1 MGSAPVPPLPYR
13 ARPSQLLLVV
23 GAVLVV
29 SAGGAAAAV
38 YGGGSARVLLLALA
52 AAAAGASAWGSH
64 ARLRATEETLAAAA
78 VALAVL
84 GADAGTPLLRGSV
97 VPPLVLGGVFLVL
110 ARLLRRP
117 ATWPLAAWLALQ
129 LAAVR
134 ALDGSGAGV
143 VRTAELLTVALV
155 GLGVALGARRLV
167 ARVSLVTAAP
177 WWVAGVVGALG
188 TAWSG
193 DAAARWTSAALT
205 VAAAL
210 ELVAARLVRTLE
222 PLLGPPVAVPVLAGT
237 VSGAALCGALGAP
250 GPGAVLLAGYTGVL
264 IAAAAAALLT
274 GWVRGL
280 FLPAALAAGGTLV
293 VLSVGQLVAGSRW
306 LELVLLLVLTAL
318 PCVLVAALR
327 GEDRPVAVPA
337 AVGCLAAAALVA
349 AASGLVGVGGAAG
362 CLGVLYAAS
371 LGAGLVLDPRTRRAT
386 VVTGA
391 VCAALAV
398 VLLVV
403 ARDRT
408 MLAVQLAA
416 QGLLTSAW
424 GWFVWHTPDPRR
436 GQPEGSPAWRAGAAQ
451 LVGAAWTAAALAG
464 WSVVEAYTLPAAL
477 GLLLAAGPRL
487 AGGPSWPAWGPGLL
501 VAAVPSVVWAVMT
514 PGSTRPVLVLLV
526 AAAVMAAAAW
536 RAVRAPLLVAAW
548 TIVALALGLA
558 VRALPLPVAGALVVG
573 VVLLAVGARR
583 ERYPVAGFDARL
595 ADMR

>member
-1 MGSAPVPPLPYR
+1 VPPLPYR
-13 ARPSQLLLVV
+13 ARPPQLLLVV

-52 AAAAGASAWGSH
+52 AAAAGASAWGSY

-84 GADAGTPLLRGSV
+84 GADAGAPLLRGSV
-97 VPPLVLGGVFLVL
+97 VPPLVLSGVFLVL

-117 ATWPLAAWLALQ
+117 ATWPLAAWLTAQ
-129 LAAVR
+129 LAALR
-134 ALDGSGAGV
+134 ALAGAEADD
-143 VRTAELLTVALV
+143 RTVGMLTVALV

-167 ARVSLVTAAP
+167 ARIALVTTAP
-177 WWVAGVVGALG
+177 WWIAGVVGAVG
-188 TAWSG
+188 TAWTA
-193 DAAARWTSAALT
+193 DAGARWTSAALT

-210 ELVAARLVRTLE
+210 ELVVARLNRVLE
-222 PLLGPPVAVPVLAGT
+222 PLLGPPRAVPVLAGA
-237 VSGAALCGALGAP
+237 VSGAALGGALGAP
-250 GPGAVLLAGYTGVL
+250 GPGAVLLAGYTGGL
-264 IAAAAAALLT
+264 LASAAAALLT

-293 VLSVGQLVAGSRW
+293 VLSVGRLVAGSRW

-327 GEDRPVAVPA
+327 RDDRPVAAPA
-337 AVGCLAAAALVA
+337 AVGCLAGAALVA
-349 AASGLVGVGGAAG
+349 VASGLVGAGAAAV

-371 LGAGLVLDPRTRRAT
+371 LGAGLVLDPQTRRAT

-391 VCAALAV
+391 VCAVLAV

-403 ARDRT
+403 ARDRGA
-408 MLAVQLAA
+408 LAVQLAA
-416 QGLLTSAW
+416 QGLVTCAW
-424 GWFVWHTPDPRR
+424 GWHAWYTPDPRN
-436 GQPEGSPAWRAGAAQ
+436 GAPEASPAWRAGAAQ

-464 WSVVEAYTLPAAL
+464 SSVVEAYTLPAAL

-487 AGGPSWPAWGPGLL
+487 AAGPSWPAWGPGLL
-501 VAAVPSVVWAVMT
+501 VAAVPSVGWAVVA

-526 AAAVMAAAAW
+526 AATVMGVAAW
-536 RAVRAPLLVAAW
+536 RAVRAPLVIAAW
-548 TIVALALGLA
+548 TAVALALGLA
-558 VRALPLPVAGALVVG
+558 VLALPLPVSGALAVG

-583 ERYPVAGFDARL
+583 ERHPVAGFNALL
-595 ADMR
+595 AEMR

>member
-1 MGSAPVPPLPYR
+1 VGSAPVPPLSYR

-110 ARLLRRP
+110 ARLLPRP
-117 ATWPLAAWLALQ
+117 VTWPLAAWLALQ

-134 ALDGSGAGV
+134 ALDGSEAGV
-143 VRTAELLTVALV
+143 VRTAEMLAVALV

-167 ARVSLVTAAP
+167 ARVALVTTAP
-177 WWVAGVVGALG
+177 WWAAGVVGALG

-210 ELVAARLVRTLE
+210 ELVAARQVRRLE
-222 PLLGPPVAVPVLAGT
+222 PLLGPPVAVPVLAGA
-237 VSGAALCGALGAP
+237 VSGAALGGALGAP

-264 IAAAAAALLT
+264 LAAAAAALLT

-327 GEDRPVAVPA
+327 RDDRPVAVPA

-349 AASGLVGVGGAAG
+349 AASGLVGAGGAAIS
-362 CLGVLYAAS
+362 LGVLYATS
-371 LGAGLVLDPRTRRAT
+371 LGAGLVLDPQTRRAT

-391 VCAALAV
+391 VCAALAA
-398 VLLVV
+398 VLLVL
-403 ARDRT
+403 ARDRGV
-408 MLAVQLAA
+408 LAVQLAA
-416 QGLLTSAW
+416 QGLLTCAW

-436 GQPEGSPAWRAGAAQ
+436 GAPEGSPAWRAGAAQ

-487 AGGPSWPAWGPGLL
+487 VGGPSWPAWGPGLL
-501 VAAVPSVVWAVMT
+501 VAAVPSVVWAVVA

-536 RAVRAPLLVAAW
+536 RAVRAPLLIAAW

-558 VRALPLPVAGALVVG
+558 VLALPLPVSGALAVG
-573 VVLLAVGARR
+573 GVLLAVGARR

>member
-1 MGSAPVPPLPYR
+1 MDSAPVPPLPYR
-13 ARPSQLLLVV
+13 ARPPQLLLVV

-29 SAGGAAAAV
+29 SAGGAAAAA

-84 GADAGTPLLRGSV
+84 GADAGTSLLRGSV
-97 VPPLVLGGVFLVL
+97 VPPLVLSGVFLVL

-117 ATWPLAAWLALQ
+117 ATWPLAAWLTGQ
-129 LAAVR
+129 LAALR
-134 ALDGSGAGV
+134 ALDGTEAGD
-143 VRTAELLTVALV
+143 VRTVWMLTVALV

-167 ARVSLVTAAP
+167 ARVALVTTAP
-177 WWVAGVVGALG
+177 WWVAGVVGAVG
-188 TAWSG
+188 TAWTA
-193 DAAARWTSAALT
+193 DAGARWTSAALT

-210 ELVAARLVRTLE
+210 ELVAARLDRVLE
-222 PLLGPPVAVPVLAGT
+222 PLLGPPAAVPVLAGA
-237 VSGAALCGALGAP
+237 VSGAALGGALGAP

-264 IAAAAAALLT
+264 LAAAAAALLT

-293 VLSVGQLVAGSRW
+293 VLSVGRLVAGSRW

-327 GEDRPVAVPA
+327 RDDRPVAAPA
-337 AVGCLAAAALVA
+337 AVGCLAGAALVA
-349 AASGLVGVGGAAG
+349 VASGLVGAGAAAV

-371 LGAGLVLDPRTRRAT
+371 LGAGLVLDRQTRRAT

-391 VCAALAV
+391 VCAGLAV

-403 ARDRT
+403 ARDRGA
-408 MLAVQLAA
+408 LAVQLAA
-416 QGLLTSAW
+416 QGLVTCAW
-424 GWFVWHTPDPRR
+424 GWHAWHTPDPRN
-436 GQPEGSPAWRAGAAQ
+436 GAPEGSPAWRAGAAQ

-464 WSVVEAYTLPAAL
+464 SSVVEAYTLPAAL

-487 AGGPSWPAWGPGLL
+487 ADGPSWPAWGPGLL
-501 VAAVPSVVWAVMT
+501 VAAVPSVGWAVVE

-526 AAAVMAAAAW
+526 AATVMGVAAW
-536 RAVRAPLLVAAW
+536 RAVRAPLVVAAW
-548 TIVALALGLA
+548 TAVALALGLA
-558 VRALPLPVAGALVVG
+558 VLALPLPVTGTLVVG

-583 ERYPVAGFDARL
+583 ERHPVAGFNARL
-595 ADMR
+595 AEMR

>member
-1 MGSAPVPPLPYR
+1 MGSAPTPPLPYR

-64 ARLRATEETLAAAA
+64 ARLRATEEVLAVAA

-84 GADAGTPLLRGSV
+84 GTDAGTPLLRGSV

-117 ATWPLAAWLALQ
+117 ATWPLAAWLAVQ
-129 LAAVR
+129 LAALR
-134 ALDGSGAGV
+134 ALDGAEAGV
-143 VRTAELLTVALV
+143 TRTVAVLTVALV
-155 GLGVALGARRLV
+155 GLGIALAGRRLV
-167 ARVSLVTAAP
+167 ARVALVTSAP
-177 WWVAGVVGALG
+177 WWVTGVVSALG
-188 TAWSG
+188 TAWTADTG
-193 DAAARWTSAALT
+193 ARWTSAALT

-210 ELVAARLVRTLE
+210 ELVAVRLDRDLE
-222 PLLGPPVAVPVLAGT
+222 SLLGPPRAVPVLAGA
-237 VSGAALCGALGAP
+237 VSGAAVGGALGAP

-264 IAAAAAALLT
+264 LAAAAAALLT

-293 VLSVGQLVAGSRW
+293 ALSIGQLVAGSRW

-327 GEDRPVAVPA
+327 RDDRHVAVPA
-337 AVGCLAAAALVA
+337 AVGCLAGAALVA
-349 AASGLVGVGGAAG
+349 AASGLVGVGVAAG
-362 CLGVLYAAS
+362 FLALLYAGS
-371 LGAGLVLDPRTRRAT
+371 LGAGLVLDPETRRAT

-391 VCAALAV
+391 VCAGLAV
-398 VLLVV
+398 LLLVL
-403 ARDRT
+403 ARDRGV
-408 MLAVQLAA
+408 LAVQLAA
-416 QGLLTSAW
+416 QGLVTCAW
-424 GWFVWHTPDPRR
+424 GWHVWHTPDPRD
-436 GQPEGSPAWRAGAAQ
+436 GGPEGSPAWRAGAAQ
-451 LVGAAWTAAALAG
+451 LVVAAWTAAALADL
-464 WSVVEAYTLPAAL
+464 STPEAYTLPAAL

-487 AGGPSWPAWGPGLL
+487 GDGPSCPAWGPGLV
-501 VAAVPSVVWAVMT
+501 VAAVPSVVWAVVA

-526 AAAVMAAAAW
+526 AAAVMGAAAW
-536 RAVRAPLLVAAW
+536 RAVRAPLFVAAW
-548 TIVALALGLA
+548 TAVALALGLA
-558 VRALPLPVAGALVVG
+558 VVALPLPVTGALVVG

-583 ERYPVAGFDARL
+583 ERDPVAGFNARL
-595 ADMR
+595 AEMR

>member
-1 MGSAPVPPLPYR
+1 MGPAPVPPLPYR
-13 ARPSQLLLVV
+13 ARPPLLLLVV

-52 AAAAGASAWGSH
+52 AVAAGASAWGSH

-78 VALAVL
+78 VGLAVL

-110 ARLLRRP
+110 AGLLRRP
-117 ATWPLAAWLALQ
+117 ATWPLAAWLAVQ

-134 ALDGSGAGV
+134 VLDGSEAGT
-143 VRTAELLTVALV
+143 VRMVGMLTVALV

-167 ARVSLVTAAP
+167 ARLALVTTAP
-177 WWVAGVVGALG
+177 WWVAGVVSALG

-210 ELVAARLVRTLE
+210 ELIAARLDRTLE
-222 PLLGPPVAVPVLAGT
+222 PLLGPPVAVPVLAGA
-237 VSGAALCGALGAP
+237 VSGAALGGALGAP

-264 IAAAAAALLT
+264 IAAGAAALLT

-293 VLSVGQLVAGSRW
+293 VLSVGRLVAGSRW

-327 GEDRPVAVPA
+327 RDDRPVAVPA

-349 AASGLVGVGGAAG
+349 AASGLVGIGLAAG
-362 CLGVLYAAS
+362 ALGLLYAAS
-371 LGAGLVLDPRTRRAT
+371 LGVGLVLDPQTRRAT

-391 VCAALAV
+391 VCAGLAV

-403 ARDRT
+403 ARDRGV
-408 MLAVQLAA
+408 LAVQLAT
-416 QGLLTSAW
+416 QGLVTCAW
-424 GWFVWHTPDPRR
+424 GWFVWHMPDPRR
-436 GQPEGSPAWRAGAAQ
+436 AQPEGSPAWRAGAAQ
-451 LVGAAWTAAALAG
+451 LVGAAWTAAALADA
-464 WSVVEAYTLPAAL
+464 SVPEAYTLPAAL
-477 GLLLAAGPRL
+477 GLLLGAGPRL
-487 AGGPSWPAWGPGLL
+487 ADGPSWPTWGPGLL
-501 VAAVPSVVWAVMT
+501 MAAVPSVVWAVVA

-526 AAAVMAAAAW
+526 AAAVMATAAW

-548 TIVALALGLA
+548 TAVALALGLA
-558 VRALPLPVAGALVVG
+558 VLALPLPVTGALAVG

-583 ERYPVAGFDARL
+583 ERHPVAGFGARL
-595 ADMR
+595 AEMR

>member
-1 MGSAPVPPLPYR
+1 MGSASAPPLPYR
-13 ARPSQLLLVV
+13 ARPSQVLLVV

-84 GADAGTPLLRGSV
+84 GTDAGTPLLRGSV

-110 ARLLRRP
+110 ARLLPRP
-117 ATWPLAAWLALQ
+117 VTWPLAAWLALQ

-134 ALDGSGAGV
+134 ALEGSEAGV

-167 ARVSLVTAAP
+167 ARVALVTTAP

-210 ELVAARLVRTLE
+210 ELVAARLVRSLE
-222 PLLGPPVAVPVLAGT
+222 PLLGPPVAVPVLAGA
-237 VSGAALCGALGAP
+237 VSGAALGGALGAP

-264 IAAAAAALLT
+264 LAAAAAALLT

-280 FLPAALAAGGTLV
+280 SLPSALAAGGTMV

-327 GEDRPVAVPA
+327 RDDRPVTVPA

-349 AASGLVGVGGAAG
+349 TASELVAVGAAAVF
-362 CLGVLYAAS
+362 LGLLYAAS

-398 VLLVV
+398 VLLVL
-403 ARDRT
+403 ARDRGL
-408 MLAVQLAA
+408 LAVQLAT
-416 QGLLTSAW
+416 QGLLTCAW

-436 GQPEGSPAWRAGAAQ
+436 GALEGSPAWRAGAAQ
-451 LVGAAWTAAALAG
+451 LVVAAWTAAVLG
-464 WSVVEAYTLPAAL
+464 DWSVVEAYTLPAAL

-501 VAAVPSVVWAVMT
+501 VAAVPSVVWAVAT

-536 RAVRAPLLVAAW
+536 RAVRAPLLIAAW
-548 TIVALALGLA
+548 TTVALALGLA
-558 VRALPLPVAGALVVG
+558 VLALPLPVSGALVVG

>member
-13 ARPSQLLLVV
+13 ARPPQLLLVV

-29 SAGGAAAAV
+29 SAGGTAAAV
-38 YGGGSARVLLLALA
+38 YGDGSARVLLVALA
-52 AAAAGASAWGSH
+52 AVAAGASAWGSH

-134 ALDGSGAGV
+134 ALDGSEAGV

-167 ARVSLVTAAP
+167 ARVALVTTAP
-177 WWVAGVVGALG
+177 WWVAGVVGGVA
-188 TAWSG
+188 TAWTADPS
-193 DAAARWTSAALT
+193 ARWTSAALV

-210 ELVAARLVRTLE
+210 ELVVVRLDRALE
-222 PLLGPPVAVPVLAGT
+222 PLLGPPVAVPVLAGA
-237 VSGAALCGALGAP
+237 VSGAALGGALGAP

-264 IAAAAAALLT
+264 LAAAAAALLT

-306 LELVLLLVLTAL
+306 VELVLLLLLTAL

-327 GEDRPVAVPA
+327 SDDRPVAAPA

-349 AASGLVGVGGAAG
+349 AATGLISAGGAAG

-371 LGAGLVLDPRTRRAT
+371 LGAGLVLDRHSRRAT

-391 VCAALAV
+391 VCAGLAV
-398 VLLVV
+398 VLLLI
-403 ARDRT
+403 ARDRGV
-408 MLAVQLAA
+408 LAVQLAA
-416 QGLLTSAW
+416 QGLVTCAW
-424 GWFVWHTPDPRR
+424 GWHVWHTRDPRN
-436 GQPEGSPAWRAGAAQ
+436 GPAEGSPAWRAGAAQ

-464 WSVVEAYTLPAAL
+464 WSELEAYTLPAAL

-487 AGGPSWPAWGPGLL
+487 ADGPSWPTWGPGLL
-501 VAAVPSVVWAVMT
+501 VAAVPSAVWAVVAA
-514 PGSTRPVLVLLV
+514 GSTRPVLVLLV

-536 RAVRAPLLVAAW
+536 WAVRAPLLIAAW
-548 TIVALALGLA
+548 TAVALALGLA
-558 VRALPLPVAGALVVG
+558 VLALPLPVTGALVVG

-583 ERYPVAGFDARL
+583 ERYPVAGFGARL
-595 ADMR
+595 AEMR

>member
-1 MGSAPVPPLPYR
+1 
-13 ARPSQLLLVV
+13 
-23 GAVLVV
+23 
-29 SAGGAAAAV
+29 
-38 YGGGSARVLLLALA
+38 
-52 AAAAGASAWGSH
+52 
-64 ARLRATEETLAAAA
+64 
-78 VALAVL
+78 
-84 GADAGTPLLRGSV
+84 
-97 VPPLVLGGVFLVL
+97 
-110 ARLLRRP
+110 
-117 ATWPLAAWLALQ
+117 
-129 LAAVR
+129 
-134 ALDGSGAGV
+134 
-143 VRTAELLTVALV
+143 
-155 GLGVALGARRLV
+155 
-167 ARVSLVTAAP
+167 
-177 WWVAGVVGALG
+177 
-188 TAWSG
+188 
-193 DAAARWTSAALT
+193 
-205 VAAAL
+205 
-210 ELVAARLVRTLE
+210 
-222 PLLGPPVAVPVLAGT
+222 
-237 VSGAALCGALGAP
+237 
-250 GPGAVLLAGYTGVL
+250 
-264 IAAAAAALLT
+264 
-274 GWVRGL
+274 
-280 FLPAALAAGGTLV
+280 V
-293 VLSVGQLVAGSRW
+293 VLSIGQLVAGSRW

-318 PCVLVAALR
+318 PCVLIAALR
-327 GEDRPVAVPA
+327 GDDRPVAVPA

-349 AASGLVGVGGAAG
+349 AASGLVGAGGAAG
-362 CLGVLYAAS
+362 SLGVLYAAS

-436 GQPEGSPAWRAGAAQ
+436 GRPEGFPAWRAGAAQ

-501 VAAVPSVVWAVMT
+501 VAAVPSVVWAVVT

-526 AAAVMAAAAW
+526 AAAVMGAAAW

-548 TIVALALGLA
+548 TIVALSLGLA
-558 VRALPLPVAGALVVG
+558 VRALPLPVSGALAVG